1 MDDQRAR
8 EDLVAAVARL
18 DQLGLNRGSTG
29 NLSVRA
35 AQGGFW
41 ITPTGM
47 PPEEITPRALVRLA
61 DDGTPLEG
69 DWAPS
74 SEWPFH
80 RAIYSARADLGA
92 VVHMHSPHATALACL
107 RRGLPSF
114 HYMVAVAGG
123 ESVPCTG
130 YHLFGTEALS
140 QAVAAAFAD
149 RHACLMA
156 NHGLVAGGR
165 DIAQAMKVALEVE
178 SLCGIYL
185 QTLAVGEPVLLGP
198 DEMAAVI
205 ERFKSY
211 GKARRA

>member
-1 MDDQRAR
+1 MDDARAR

-123 ESVPCTG
+123 DSVPCTG